1 MYLLLYFVIINFDY
15 CIWYLLFSTNSMT
28 LCKMP
33 ENNTCEDKYFK
44 GGGACCLFIKD
55 SFSHRIIHFMSITG
69 GIMSSLLFV
78 VMIILH
84 TIRIID
90 KRFGTTN
97 IIYERP
103 VIVNS
108 SVEEIDTECR
118 NDDTMIDNQ
127 NITIAEIDKMDSDI
141 NNCINSLNFAS

>member
-1 MYLLLYFVIINFDY
+1 
-15 CIWYLLFSTNSMT
+15 
-28 LCKMP
+28 
-33 ENNTCEDKYFK
+33 
-44 GGGACCLFIKD
+44 
-55 SFSHRIIHFMSITG
+55 
-69 GIMSSLLFV
+69 MSSLLFI

-108 SVEEIDTECR
+108 SVEEIDIDTECR
-118 NDDTMIDNQ
+118 NSDNVIDNQ

-141 NNCINSLNFAS
+141 NNCISSLNSRPKIKDPSVKEICHKI